1 MKLINTV
8 DAVGH
13 VLAHDHTQIL
23 PGDKNKDGSAAS
35 GSARFKSVRFKKGH
49 KVAPEDIDVLLSMGK
64 EHLYV
69 FELEPGMLHEDDAAE
84 RLAALCLGE
93 GTQSTGE
100 PHEGKM
106 SIRAAHDG
114 CFVVDSERLVEVNS
128 QPDVMVATRKGGY
141 AVTKGDEL
149 AGTRVIPLVVSESV
163 VEAAE
168 RAVNLVEKGPL
179 MYVAPWKVETAAI
192 IATGSEVKKGLIV
205 DKFTPVVERKLAAY
219 GVKTIARYTPGDN
232 MEDLVATISE
242 ARATGAGM
250 ICCTGGMSVDPDDNT
265 PGAIKRSGANIV
277 TYGAPVLPGAMM
289 LVGYF
294 GEDPTSDA
302 TVPIVGLPGCVMYND
317 ATIFDLLLPR
327 LIAKVPI
334 TRALIARM
342 GEGGL
347 CLKCDVCTF
356 PHCPFG
362 K

>member
-13 VLAHDHTQIL
+13 VLAHDLTQIL
-23 PGDKNKDGSAAS
+23 PGEKNSDGSVVA
-35 GSARFKSVRFKKGH
+35 GSERFKGVRFKKGH

-69 FELEPGMLHEDDAAE
+69 FEMTPGMLHEDDAAK
-84 RLAALCLGE
+84 RLAALCLGK
-93 GTQSTGE
+93 GTVASGE
-100 PHEGKM
+100 PREGKIG
-106 SIRAAHDG
+106 IRAAYDG
-114 CFVVDSERLVEVNS
+114 AFIVDSDRLVALNS
-128 QPDVMVATRKGGY
+128 LEDVIVATRKGGY
-141 AVTKGDEL
+141 AVHAGDEL
-149 AGTRVIPLVVSESV
+149 AGTRVIPLVVPEQTV
-163 VEAAE
+163 AAAEAAANMDE
-168 RAVNLVEKGPL
+168 QGPL
-179 MYVAPWKVETAAI
+179 MYVAPWRVKTAAI
-192 IATGSEVKKGLIV
+192 IATGSEVKKGLIT

-219 GVKTIARYTPGDN
+219 GVKTIARYTPGDD
-232 MEDLVATISE
+232 MDALVAAIAD
-242 ARATGAGM
+242 ARATGADL

-277 TYGAPVLPGAMM
+277 SYGAPVLPGAMM

-294 GEDPTSDA
+294 GDSTSADA
-302 TVPIVGLPGCVMYND
+302 TPIVGLPGCVMYND